1 MFRDPEQS
9 SAASYSNP
17 PRKARKRHK
26 PIARITSY
34 DYNVFYDIRR
44 KQEVRNGKATRSGL
58 FSTPIRKESYNV
70 MEGEILMS
78 IDKSTTYRDGQL
90 HCFSFAN
97 GLGELIPPALKEAA
111 ADTNVTTK
119 NHARALI
126 RYLIMSRLSYVGIAV
141 TGFDASH
148 DRYQDVTQGFV
159 ATFAGLNTIINNSSR
174 DVKPGDYIRVGLPAN
189 FKWEDDPYMR
199 AKQAEGVPM
208 DKLLFT
214 TEVVTPHTDA
224 EKIKEVVDAVY
235 YFAAGAGAR
244 SSKVK
249 GQLADS
255 LMPQEIRDL
264 KKAAEASS
272 DKKICVAGSGDAM
285 KDSQMMRLITSVL
298 HAHKRF
304 IIGKALSSARIGE
317 PFDICLG
324 GSNDL

>member
-97 GLGELIPPALKEAA
+97 GLGELIPAALKEAA
-111 ADTNVTTK
+111 ADTDADTK

-126 RYLIMSRLSYVGIAV
+126 RYLILSRLSYVGIAV

-159 ATFAGLNTIINNSSR
+159 ASFGGLNTIINNSSR

-224 EKIKEVVDAVY
+224 EKVKEVVDAVSH
-235 YFAAGAGAR
+235 FVSKGGAVA
-244 SSKVK
+244 

-264 KKAAEASS
+264 KEALSGG
-272 DKKICVAGSGDAM
+272 DKKICVAGSTDPM
-285 KDSQMMRLITSVL
+285 KDSQMMRLVTSVL

-304 IIGKALSSARIGE
+304 VIGKALSAARIGE

>member
-9 SAASYSNP
+9 SASSYSNP

-97 GLGELIPPALKEAA
+97 GLGELIPAALKEAA
-111 ADTNVTTK
+111 ADTDADTK

-126 RYLIMSRLSYVGIAV
+126 RYLILSRLSYVGIAV

-159 ATFAGLNTIINNSSR
+159 ASFGGLNTIINNSSR

-224 EKIKEVVDAVY
+224 EKVKEVVDAVSH
-235 YFAAGAGAR
+235 FVNKRG
-244 SSKVK
+244 SSVA
-249 GQLADS
+249 GQLSDS

-264 KKAAEASS
+264 KEAFKGN
-272 DKKICVAGSGDAM
+272 DKKICVAGSDEPM
-285 KDSQMMRLITSVL
+285 RDSQMMRLVTSVL

-304 IIGKALSSARIGE
+304 VIGKALSAARIGE

>member
-17 PRKARKRHK
+17 PRRARKRHK

-97 GLGELIPPALKEAA
+97 GLGELIPAALKEAA
-111 ADTNVTTK
+111 ADTNADTK

-126 RYLIMSRLSYVGIAV
+126 RYLILSRLSYVGIAV

-159 ATFAGLNTIINNSSR
+159 ASFGGLNTIINNSSR

-224 EKIKEVVDAVY
+224 EKVKEVVDAVSH
-235 YFAAGAGAR
+235 FVKKGGAVA
-244 SSKVK
+244 
-249 GQLADS
+249 GQLTDS

-264 KKAAEASS
+264 KEAVRGGN
-272 DKKICVAGSGDAM
+272 KQICVAGSGDPM
-285 KDSQMMRLITSVL
+285 KDSQMMRLVTSVL

-304 IIGKALSSARIGE
+304 VIGKALSAARIGE